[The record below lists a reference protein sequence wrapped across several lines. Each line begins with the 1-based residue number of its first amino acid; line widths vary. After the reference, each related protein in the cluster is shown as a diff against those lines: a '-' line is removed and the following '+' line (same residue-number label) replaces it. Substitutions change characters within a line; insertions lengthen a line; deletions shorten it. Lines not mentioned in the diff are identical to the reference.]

1 MSLGPVQ
8 AVVRSVSVQG
18 LRIPLWEV
26 VIAAN
31 GKTIDRCLFASIA
44 EAKAFAVLAIQARP

>member
-1 MSLGPVQ
+1 VSLGPVQ
-8 AVVRSVSVQG
+8 AVVQSVSVQG

-31 GKTIDRCLFASIA
+31 GKTIDRCLFVSQA
-44 EAKAFAVLAIQARP
+44 EAKAFAVLATEAFP